1 MSPFILPFALY
12 LVLVQMSSHASSY
25 YPLVY
30 TVGVIMVGAATFYM
44 VYGKG
49 IIKIHS
55 NIGPG
60 IIVGIISIVA
70 WIFICQLQLEQAVI
84 RFLPEWLQPE
94 GRVSFNPFQ
103 SIAHPVGQWG
113 FVVVRLLG
121 LSVLVPL
128 VEEIFWRGFLLRWVI
143 SPDWQDQKIGVF
155 TMKSFLWV
163 TFLFTLAHP
172 EWLAAAVYCSLLNIL
187 LYWRRDL
194 WNCIVAHGTSNLILG
209 VYVISSG
216 TWELW

>member
-12 LVLVQMSSHASSY
+12 LVLVQISSHASSY

-30 TVGVIMVGAATFYM
+30 TVGVVMVGAATFYM

-60 IIVGIISIVA
+60 IIVGIIGIVA

>member
-30 TVGVIMVGAATFYM
+30 TVGVVMVGAATFYM

-60 IIVGIISIVA
+60 IIVGIIGIVA

>member
-12 LVLVQMSSHASSY
+12 LVLVQISSHASSY

-30 TVGVIMVGAATFYM
+30 TVGVVMVGAATFYM

-55 NIGPG
+55 NIVSG
-60 IIVGIISIVA
+60 IIAGIIGIVA
-70 WIFICQLQLEQAVI
+70 WIFICQLQLEQAFI

-94 GRVSFNPFQ
+94 GRVAFNPFQ

-143 SPDWQDQKIGVF
+143 SPNWQDQKIGVF